1 MRKITIEDIKEE
13 KYEIKSVICDNSEK
27 EDEADTLYNV
37 VTTLITNK
45 YKSQDKKK
53 IAENIIEYSELY
65 NCLDQLLKELEEE
78 CDLK

>member
-78 CDLK
+78 YDLK